1 MKKIKSNIFAAVLGV
16 TAALSFSACDI
27 EMLPLNDVVYENYW
41 TEKQDV
47 ESMVTACYGAM
58 RANSVL
64 TRMIAWGESRSDNVQ
79 IGDPIPTDLRYLM
92 RGSIKTTNSFCDW
105 GAFYTTINYCNVVMH
120 EAPAVL
126 AKDPNYT
133 NSDYKVN
140 IAECSFIR
148 DYMYLTLIK
157 TFRDVPF
164 TLQGSIDDTQNY
176 RLPQTKFEDILDQLI
191 QDIDTLKDYA
201 PLRYTDTEQN
211 TAYVTRAAMYSLLAE
226 LYLWRASDHQLDK
239 STQNEYYRKCIECC
253 DWVIRYKVRQFND
266 NSIPGL
272 DLTKKVDTRVRD
284 LGYPLLA
291 EEVTVG
297 SNTEGPEAY
306 NDIFDQGG
314 SFETLFELRFNTK
327 YSDVNAA
334 VNDMYAVTSHRPWMM
349 AAEDVFRSQPV
360 SGAAYSDDKLFSVP
374 SDYRCLTSFLYT
386 ESSGVT
392 NIQKYVVSPSRAGMQ
407 GGTFGS
413 VGLSYTAPKIMLIGR
428 SGQPN
433 WILYRLSE
441 IMLFRAEAEIE
452 LAFNQKGDEVV
463 NPSGD
468 EQEGGD
474 EGQEIKQRNT
484 ESQSNASRRAM
495 TTKEGASLATA
506 DELLDDAFQLI
517 YAVYLRSNPQV
528 ANEPKYAPK
537 QPTNLAGY
545 RTLLLNERRREFLY
559 EGKRYFDLVRASRRV
574 GNTLP
579 LREALATTGVSNT
592 VAFKRQQMGFMYMPV
607 LRGEMKLNPNL
618 KQNESYLDEQENQ
631 KN

>member
-1 MKKIKSNIFAAVLGV
+1 
-16 TAALSFSACDI
+16 
-27 EMLPLNDVVYENYW
+27 
-41 TEKQDV
+41 
-47 ESMVTACYGAM
+47 
-58 RANSVL
+58 
-64 TRMIAWGESRSDNVQ
+64 
-79 IGDPIPTDLRYLM
+79 
-92 RGSIKTTNSFCDW
+92 
-105 GAFYTTINYCNVVMH
+105 
-120 EAPAVL
+120 
-126 AKDPNYT
+126 
-133 NSDYKVN
+133 
-140 IAECSFIR
+140 
-148 DYMYLTLIK
+148 
-157 TFRDVPF
+157 
-164 TLQGSIDDTQNY
+164 
-176 RLPQTKFEDILDQLI
+176 
-191 QDIDTLKDYA
+191 
-201 PLRYTDTEQN
+201 
-211 TAYVTRAAMYSLLAE
+211 
-226 LYLWRASDHQLDK
+226 
-239 STQNEYYRKCIECC
+239 
-253 DWVIRYKVRQFND
+253 
-266 NSIPGL
+266 
-272 DLTKKVDTRVRD
+272 
-284 LGYPLLA
+284 
-291 EEVTVG
+291 
-297 SNTEGPEAY
+297 
-306 NDIFDQGG
+306 
-314 SFETLFELRFNTK
+314 
-327 YSDVNAA
+327 
-334 VNDMYAVTSHRPWMM
+334 MYAVTSHQPWMM

-537 QPTNLAGY
+537 QPTNQAGY

-559 EGKRYFDLVRASRRV
+559 EGKRYFDLVRASS
-574 GNTLP
+574 GQYSAP
-579 LREALATTGVSNT
+579 A
-592 VAFKRQQMGFMYMPV
+592 
-607 LRGEMKLNPNL
+607 
-618 KQNESYLDEQENQ
+618 
-631 KN
+631 